1 MKVWIVSVGN
11 CEDSGG
17 ALLCATKEI
26 AVRELFKARDR
37 LIAEWQESDKWMQKS
52 NAQYYKAKNSP
63 IKEENN
69 MYKGMIKAL
78 EGNDYTKWDNYPHD
92 CPYLYQTELLDK

>member
-26 AVRELFKARDR
+26 AERELFKARDA
-37 LIAEWQESDKWMQKS
+37 LAAEWKKSDEFLQKE
-52 NAQYYKAKNSP
+52 N
-63 IKEENN
+63 IKYCKKRNLPLIEEN
-69 MYKGMIKAL
+69 MYRDMIKAL
-78 EGNDYTKWDNYPHD
+78 QGDDYVKWDNYPHD
-92 CPYLYQTELLDK
+92 CPYLYEAEVLDK

>member
-37 LIAEWQESDKWMQKS
+37 LVAEWQKSDIHLQKD
-52 NAQYYKAKNSP
+52 N
-63 IKEENN
+63 IKYCLENNIPLIEEN
-69 MYKGMIKAL
+69 MYRDMIKAL
-78 EGNDYTKWDNYPHD
+78 QGDDYAKWDNYPHD
-92 CPYLYQTELLDK
+92 CPYLYESEVLDK